1 MAVAILGLIFEGEQV
16 RGGQGDTV
24 DSEKVIYPEVVEFAT
39 FNLPFNCEEPC
50 GPRLFFP
57 FSTTGGDRQRFGS
70 KLTVSSE
77 LVAQVKS
84 DPR

>member
-24 DSEKVIYPEVVEFAT
+24 DCEKVIYPEVVEFAT
-39 FNLPFNCEEPC
+39 FNLPFNCEGSC
-50 GPRLFFP
+50 GPRLFFSL
-57 FSTTGGDRQRFGS
+57 FNNRWRQA
-70 KLTVSSE
+70 E
-77 LVAQVKS
+77 IWIQAQVKS

>member
-39 FNLPFNCEEPC
+39 FNLQLSIVRDPVVHDC
-50 GPRLFFP
+50 FFP
-57 FSTTGGDRQRFGS
+57 FSTTGGDRQRF
-70 KLTVSSE
+70 
-77 LVAQVKS
+77 KS
-84 DPR
+84 

>member
-24 DSEKVIYPEVVEFAT
+24 DSEKVIYPEVVDLQLSIVRDPVVHDCFSL
-39 FNLPFNCEEPC
+39 FNN
-50 GPRLFFP
+50 RW
-57 FSTTGGDRQRFGS
+57 RQAEIWI
-70 KLTVSSE
+70 L
-77 LVAQVKS
+77 AQVKS

>member
-24 DSEKVIYPEVVEFAT
+24 DSEKVIYPEVVKFAT
-39 FNLPFNCEEPC
+39 FNLPFSCEGSC

-57 FSTTGGDRQRFGS
+57 FQQQVATGRD
-70 KLTVSSE
+70 LDPSSGE
-77 LVAQVKS
+77 I
-84 DPR
+84 

>member
-39 FNLPFNCEEPC
+39 FNCEGSC

>member
-24 DSEKVIYPEVVEFAT
+24 DCERVIYPEVVDLQLSICRSIVRDPVVHDCFSL
-39 FNLPFNCEEPC
+39 FNN
-50 GPRLFFP
+50 RW
-57 FSTTGGDRQRFGS
+57 RQAEIWI
-70 KLTVSSE
+70 L
-77 LVAQVKS
+77 AQVKS